1 MSRLASLVRNP
12 KVRYSI
18 ARISVPLVGAG
29 LVHQQHGLYS
39 SSPTRA
45 EPKKDTEEPSK
56 PGFFDITK
64 SWDEA
69 TKYGAAHLRKV
80 MIAQDDAEAK
90 EPPESQKKERDFF
103 SQITDK
109 ISDTFDLPDSK
120 NPKVEEKKET
130 SIKDMGGTLLSVLT
144 GRGDSSTV
152 EEIVA
157 KARSM
162 GEQGDVSDK
171 ASLKEILDMTQEA
184 VETLDK
190 TTTTFLE
197 GESLSILHPS
207 SMYYFLEHEDERKN
221 PSWRRRKHRFYTG
234 VNVDTVDEL
243 NTMLNLADLSYADS
257 VDEIRQRLETEF
269 GLELAY
275 CAMESFTGKPS
286 HFVAVKNNQSK
297 WSNTL
302 EVTLVVRGTKTIT
315 DVITDLLCDAVD
327 YRGGKAHA
335 GILQSGQYLAAK
347 HQDLFKKLCELSGKK
362 KLKVTLIG
370 HSLGAGAASIAG
382 MELNDQENIEVE
394 VVGFGCPSL
403 VSEDLSKQ
411 AEKYIT
417 TVVSDNDCVPR
428 MSAATMINA
437 VIDIGE
443 FNWVPSA
450 RRDIEEVVEQVQD
463 FLPSLLTDANKKKL
477 MSIIDDLLLKTI
489 VIPDRTEKRMD
500 PVLFPPGKCIH
511 FYRDGYG
518 ISGSVVPCTFFG
530 EIDISRRMVE
540 DHLYYS
546 GYQLLLLDLM
556 RQHHKD
562 HNFRFDDY
570 TKL

>member
-1 MSRLASLVRNP
+1 
-12 KVRYSI
+12 
-18 ARISVPLVGAG
+18 
-29 LVHQQHGLYS
+29 VHQQNRLYS
-39 SSPTRA
+39 SSPTGA
-45 EPKKDTEEPSK
+45 EPQKDTEEPSK

-69 TKYGAAHLRKV
+69 TKNGAAHLRKV

-90 EPPESQKKERDFF
+90 EPRESQKEETGIFC
-103 SQITDK
+103 QIKDK
-109 ISDTFDLPDSK
+109 FSDTLDHPDSK
-120 NPKVEEKKET
+120 NPKIEETQET
-130 SIKDMGGTLLSVLT
+130 SIKDMGKTLFGLLM

-152 EEIVA
+152 DEIVA
-157 KARSM
+157 KARNM

-171 ASLKEILDMTQEA
+171 TSLTEILDISYQA
-184 VETLDK
+184 VEALNK
-190 TTTTFLE
+190 TTNKFLD
-197 GESLSILHPS
+197 GESLPGVHPS
-207 SMYYFLEHEDERKN
+207 NLYYFLEHEDERKN

-234 VNVDTVDEL
+234 MNVDTVDKL
-243 NTMLNLADLSYADS
+243 NTMLNLADLSYTDT

-269 GLELAY
+269 DCELAY
-275 CAMESFTGKPS
+275 CAMESFPQKPG
-286 HFVAVKNNQSK
+286 HFVAVKKNQSK

-302 EVTLVVRGTKTIT
+302 EVILVVRGTKTIT
-315 DVITDLLCDAVD
+315 DVVTDLLCDAVD

-382 MELNDQENIEVE
+382 MELNDQDNIEVE
-394 VVGFGCPSL
+394 VIGFGCPSL

-411 AEKYIT
+411 AETYIT

-428 MSAATMINA
+428 MSAATMLNA
-437 VIDIGE
+437 VLDIGE

-450 RRDIEEVVEQVQD
+450 RRDIEEVLEQVQD
-463 FLPSLLTDANKKKL
+463 FGPILFTDAIKEKL
-477 MSIIDDLLLKTI
+477 LSIIDDLLLKTI
-489 VIPDRTEKRMD
+489 VIPDRTEKRME

-530 EIDISRRMVE
+530 EIDISRRMVD
-540 DHLYYS
+540 DHQYHS
-546 GYQLLLLDLM
+546 GYQLIFLELM
-556 RQHHKD
+556 RQHHND

-570 TKL
+570 KNL

>member
-1 MSRLASLVRNP
+1 M
-12 KVRYSI
+12 
-18 ARISVPLVGAG
+18 
-29 LVHQQHGLYS
+29 HQQNRLYS
-39 SSPTRA
+39 SSSTSA

-69 TKYGAAHLRKV
+69 TKNGAAHLRKV

-90 EPPESQKKERDFF
+90 EPRESQKKETGLF
-103 SQITDK
+103 SQIKDK
-109 ISDTFDLPDSK
+109 ISDAIDLPDNK
-120 NPKVEEKKET
+120 NPKIEEKQET
-130 SIKDMGGTLLSVLT
+130 SIKDMGKTLLSLLM
-144 GRGDSSTV
+144 GSGDSSTV
-152 EEIVA
+152 DEIVA

-171 ASLKEILDMTQEA
+171 ASLEEILDMSHQA
-184 VETLDK
+184 VEALKK
-190 TTTTFLE
+190 TTTAFLD
-197 GESLSILHPS
+197 GRSLPAMHPS
-207 SMYYFLEHEDERKN
+207 NLYYFLEHEDERKN

-234 VNVDTVDEL
+234 MNIDTVDEL
-243 NTMLNLADLSYADS
+243 NTMLNLADLSYTDTM
-257 VDEIRQRLETEF
+257 DEIRQRLETEF
-269 GLELAY
+269 DYELAY
-275 CAMESFTGKPS
+275 CAMESFPGKPG
-286 HFVAVKNNQSK
+286 HFVAVKKNQSK

-315 DVITDLLCDAVD
+315 DVVTDLLCDAVD
-327 YRGGKAHA
+327 YRSGKAHA
-335 GILQSGQYLAAK
+335 GILQSGQYLAGK

-382 MELNDQENIEVE
+382 MELNDQDNIEVK
-394 VVGFGCPSL
+394 VIGFGCPSL

-428 MSAATMINA
+428 MSAATMLNA
-437 VIDIGE
+437 VLDVGE
-443 FNWVPSA
+443 FNWVTCA

-463 FLPSLLTDANKKKL
+463 FLPSLFTDANKEKL
-477 MSIIDDLLLKTI
+477 LSVIDDLLLKTI
-489 VIPDRTEKRMD
+489 TIPDRTEKRMD

-530 EIDISRRMVE
+530 EIDISRRMVD
-540 DHLYYS
+540 DHLYHS
-546 GYQLLLLDLM
+546 GYQLIFLDLM
-556 RQHHKD
+556 RQHHND
-562 HNFRFDDY
+562 HNFRFDNY
-570 TKL
+570 KN